1 MHSQIASAVY
11 QVLYEGETV
20 AEMAQGLMSRP
31 IAADELGLRGRS
43 AMVESL
49 MQKLGIEDEAK

>member
-1 MHSQIASAVY
+1 MY

-31 IAADELGLRGRS
+31 IAADELGLPGRS
-43 AMVESL
+43 AMVASL
-49 MQKLGIEDEAK
+49 MGKLGIAE